1 MAICLCERRKKMKY
15 QFILNGKVISAKEL
29 YEMDLSF
36 YIFDLDDLLQGKV
49 VELDSFVSENSF
61 DKLQL
66 VEVE

>member
-1 MAICLCERRKKMKY
+1 MKY